1 MERLNTQCTPAPMS
15 SDALFKAKAILEVPE
30 QVALEQLQEK
40 LEQLA
45 DDLIV
50 EIEVVVR

>member
-1 MERLNTQCTPAPMS
+1 
-15 SDALFKAKAILEVPE
+15 VPE